1 VRLLFEEI
9 ANGLFGSAQ
18 DGRGERFADF
28 GLGEAILAGLRL
40 AGGSTCCTRGL
51 AGGSICSTSGEHPS
65 EGVGEA
71 ARGKVDG
78 GQTPEGGADGRA
90 ESSEDRGEMVFER
103 GE

>member
-1 VRLLFEEI
+1 VGLLLEEI
-9 ANGLFGSAQ
+9 ADGLFGRAQ

-28 GLGEAILAGLRL
+28 GISEAILAGLRL
-40 AGGSTCCTRGL
+40 AGGSTC
-51 AGGSICSTSGEHPS
+51 STSGEHPG

-78 GQTPEGGADGRA
+78 GQTPEGGADGGA
-90 ESSEDRGEMVFER
+90 EGSEDGGEMLFER